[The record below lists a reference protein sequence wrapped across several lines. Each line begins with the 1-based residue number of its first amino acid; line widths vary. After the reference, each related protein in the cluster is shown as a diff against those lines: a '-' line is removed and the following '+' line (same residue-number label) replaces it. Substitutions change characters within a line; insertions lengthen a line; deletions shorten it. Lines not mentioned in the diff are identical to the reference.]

1 MKTMAISKFKTQ
13 ALKLIAEVA
22 QSQKSIV
29 ITKQGK
35 AIAKLV
41 PFTEAD
47 NGNKNQPGK
56 LANTLIFE
64 KDIISPLGEDQWEA
78 CQ

>member
-1 MKTMAISKFKTQ
+1 MQTMAISKFKTQ
-13 ALKLIAEVA
+13 ALKLITEVA
-22 QSQKSIV
+22 QSQESII

-35 AIAKLV
+35 AIAKIV
-41 PFTEAD
+41 PFARAD

-64 KDIISPLGEDQWEA
+64 NDIISPLGEELWEA

>member
-1 MKTMAISKFKTQ
+1 MKTMAITKFKTQ
-13 ALKLIAEVA
+13 AFKLIDEVA
-22 QSQKSIV
+22 QSQKSII

-35 AIAKLV
+35 AIAKIV
-41 PFTEAD
+41 PFTESD

-56 LANTLIFE
+56 LASTLIFE
-64 KDIISPLGEDQWEA
+64 KDIISPLGEELWEA